1 MKGIIFNLLEE
12 VVSNAYGED
21 TWDELLVAADVDGV
35 YTSLGSYPDENIQT
49 LVAAAASKLDLTPF
63 AVLRWFGQQ
72 AMPLLFAR
80 YPEFFRAQISTRPF
94 LLSVNSIIHPEVL
107 KIYPGAS
114 VPMFEFRDDPDG
126 GLLMGYRSQRRLCA
140 MLQGFAEGA
149 GKHFGENV
157 VFEHRTCMLDGH
169 ESCLCHISF
178 PPTPVASSC

>member
-149 GKHFGENV
+149 GTHFGENV

>member
-1 MKGIIFNLLEE
+1 MKGIIFNLLEA
-12 VVSNAYGED
+12 VVTNAYGED
-21 TWDELLVAADVDGV
+21 TWDELLVAANVDGV
-35 YTSLGSYPDENIQT
+35 YTSLGTYPDENIQA
-49 LVAAAASKLDLTPF
+49 LVAAAARKLDLTPF

-80 YPEFFRAQISTRPF
+80 YPEFFHAQTSTRPF
-94 LLSVNSIIHPEVL
+94 LLSVNTIIHPEVL

-114 VPMFEFRDDPDG
+114 VPMFEFRDAPDG
-126 GLLMGYRSQRRLCA
+126 GLFMGYRSPRRLCS

-149 GKHFGENV
+149 ALHFGETV

-178 PPTPVASSC
+178 PPQPVVSC